1 MTSLSEEADKPR
13 KVRIDT
19 FRQCLEN
26 HPPIGSKIKF
36 KGEKQ
41 RYTVRA
47 SNTAYAICTKPFNAR
62 KTVLYTIVDLLRGVR
77 GPENLIFGFGAET
90 DEQCQEMLERV
101 TSGETEVSYRH
112 DLPLDI
118 EYIEVTV

>member
-1 MTSLSEEADKPR
+1 VSDIVVESFDGCVSGK
-13 KVRIDT
+13 
-19 FRQCLEN
+19 
-26 HPPIGSKIKF
+26 PPIGAKIKF

-62 KTVLYTIVDLLRGVR
+62 KTVLYTIVDNLHKVR
-77 GPENLIFGFGAET
+77 GPENLLFGFGAET
-90 DEQCQEMLERV
+90 DEQCQEMLGRV

-112 DLPLDI
+112 GIPLDL
-118 EYIEVTV
+118 EYILIKENQNDPASR